1 MCRSPAMR
9 RQLLGD
15 IQEFVTGE
23 RESSASDLE
32 RILATVMFT
41 DIVEFHRVA
50 PLKWAISNGA
60 DCSTATTELRN
71 RQLRSIAA
79 I

>member
-1 MCRSPAMR
+1 MPFTGDAETIV
-9 RQLLGD
+9 GD

-23 RESSASDLE
+23 RESSACDLE
-32 RILATVMFT
+32 RVLATVMFT
-41 DIVEFHRVA
+41 AISSIPRAA

-60 DCSTATTELRN
+60 DCSTTTTELRN